1 MERIPITKKGYDTLK
16 AELVRLKTTE
26 RPENIKAI
34 EEARAHGDLSENA
47 EFHAAKERQA
57 FIESRITELEFKLG
71 NADVIEPDNQPKDRA
86 VFGCGV
92 ILENVETGEE
102 VEYQLVG
109 PDESDIEEGRISI
122 QSPLGLAIIGKEVG
136 EEIILQAPAGRRTY
150 ELVEIQ

>member
-1 MERIPITKKGYDTLK
+1 VERIPITKKGYDNLK
-16 AELVRLKTTE
+16 SELVRLKTIE

-47 EFHAAKERQA
+47 EFHAAKERQG

-86 VFGCGV
+86 VFGCEV

-136 EEIILQAPAGRRTY
+136 EEIILQAPAGKRTY